1 MFGENECLVGVRVA
15 EKCLRSGGSRLNRGS
30 PGEQIL
36 QQCGVDCGR
45 RLGSQDQDPRF
56 GAVMQTRLLIVNDPE
71 PSRGFFKG
79 RRKGGSVV
87 EEGRRGEEEL
97 LVSAR

>member
-1 MFGENECLVGVRVA
+1 VGVRVA
-15 EKCLRSGGSRLNRGS
+15 EKCLGSGESRLNRGR

-36 QQCGVDCGR
+36 QQCGVDSGR
-45 RLGSQDQDPRF
+45 RLGSKDQDPRF

-71 PSRGFFKG
+71 PSGGFFKG
-79 RRKGGSVV
+79 RKKGESVV
-87 EEGRRGEEEL
+87 EEEGGREEEL